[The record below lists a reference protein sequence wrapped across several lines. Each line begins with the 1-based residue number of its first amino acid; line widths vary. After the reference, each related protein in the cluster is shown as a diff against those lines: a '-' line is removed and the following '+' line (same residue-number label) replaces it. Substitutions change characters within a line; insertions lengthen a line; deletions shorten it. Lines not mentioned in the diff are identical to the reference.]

1 MSARGQTAQSSH
13 RKNNVST
20 KNSSRSNHAKLKKL
34 FEKLRVNTN
43 QEFYSKDH
51 VFDESNQLQD
61 PDNPHPQGKNLNV
74 EQKRNSLTDYGT
86 MGVNSSL

>member
-1 MSARGQTAQSSH
+1 MSARGQTAQSSQ

-51 VFDESNQLQD
+51 VFDESN
-61 PDNPHPQGKNLNV
+61 
-74 EQKRNSLTDYGT
+74 
-86 MGVNSSL
+86 